1 MASLRKLTE
10 LSPLFLCTVGGSVT
24 VGDGWRR
31 GLMAVSSAWI
41 GFCQTQNTD
50 VDHYLNPVCVFVC

>member
-31 GLMAVSSAWI
+31 DRMAVSSAWVD
-41 GFCQTQNTD
+41 FCQAQNTG
-50 VDHYLNPVCVFVC
+50 

>member
-41 GFCQTQNTD
+41 CFCQTQNTD
-50 VDHYLNPVCVFVC
+50 